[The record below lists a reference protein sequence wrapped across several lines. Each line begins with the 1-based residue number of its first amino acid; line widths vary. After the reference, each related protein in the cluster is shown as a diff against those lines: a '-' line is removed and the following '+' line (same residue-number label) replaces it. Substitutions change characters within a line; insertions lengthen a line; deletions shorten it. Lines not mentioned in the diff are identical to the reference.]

1 LRNSAGKTPTP
12 ERTAEVV
19 ASVAQH
25 RALSTEQVREMHYPT
40 NRTRWVQRVL
50 ARIETAGHL
59 AHVDIRR
66 APRRLWFATAP
77 GLEVVREARIV
88 DGDLRLFS
96 AEEIAG
102 PFWNHTLAVNDAALA
117 FVRAARERGD
127 DFGPLSW
134 RHEVA
139 HPVGPKGAPFRRRV
153 VADALLTY
161 VRGSGGGTYLEQRFL
176 EVDRATRSI
185 EGTAG
190 SLAKYERLYRGRG
203 AADWR
208 DRYPT
213 FPPII
218 CVLDGANREALMR
231 RRTAI
236 LALLRSRRALDA
248 AEEIRISL
256 ALAEDLKT
264 AGPFAPIFRELR
276 EPGTEVDW
284 LGRVVE

>member
-1 LRNSAGKTPTP
+1 LTGPAGQTPTP

-25 RALSTEQVREMHYPT
+25 RALSTEQVREMHYPA
-40 NRTRWVQRVL
+40 NGPRWVQRVL

-59 AHVDIRR
+59 AHVDVQR
-66 APRRLWFATAP
+66 AHRRLWFATAS
-77 GLEVVREARIV
+77 GLEVVREARFV
-88 DGDLRLFS
+88 DGEPRLFT

-102 PFWNHTLAVNDAALA
+102 PFWNHSLAVNDAALA
-117 FVRAARERGD
+117 FLRSARERGD

-134 RHEVA
+134 RQEVA
-139 HPVGPKGAPFRRRV
+139 HPVGPKGAPYRRRV

-161 VRGSGGGTYLEQRFL
+161 VRGSGGDTYLEQRFL

-190 SLAKYERLYRGRG
+190 SLAKYERLWRGRG
-203 AADWR
+203 PADWR
-208 DRYPT
+208 DRYPA
-213 FPPII
+213 FPPVLCI
-218 CVLDGANREALMR
+218 LDGADREALTR

-236 LALLRSRRALDA
+236 LALLRSSRALDA

-256 ALAEDLKT
+256 ALAEDLRT

-276 EPGTEVDW
+276 EPGAAVDW
-284 LGRVVE
+284 LGRVE